1 MISSNYTAR
10 IAVIDAR
17 LAAARAAR
25 VVSLA
30 KGRAVCAAAAAALP
44 SMRLASRVA
53 IVALAVHV
61 AVAVA
66 YVIARA

>member
-1 MISSNYTAR
+1 MNSSNYTAR
-10 IAVIDAR
+10 IAAIDAR

-25 VVSLA
+25 VISLA
-30 KGRAVCAAAAAALP
+30 KGRAECAAAEAALP
-44 SMRLASRVA
+44 SIRLAGRVA
-53 IVALAVHV
+53 LAMLAVHV

>member
-1 MISSNYTAR
+1 MTSAYSSR
-10 IAVIDAR
+10 LAVIDAR
-17 LAAARAAR
+17 LAALRAAR

-30 KGRAVCAAAAAALP
+30 KGNAECAAAAAALP
-44 SMRLASRVA
+44 SMRLACRVA
-53 IVALAVHV
+53 LAALAVHI